1 MNLPWLLWLPLSA
14 ACGPGDCTSM
24 SAMSMVQTRLHLKP
38 HPKPWEVYD
47 YITANYHKAG
57 VILTKKIHT
66 AMFKILGA
74 GEDVMGQLEYPC
86 YYETIPACWNEE
98 APIILFTDGFN
109 ASWKAHPPS
118 KPLLVA
124 GSVRDPL
131 QMVASAYCYHHEGKE
146 MRELMPVLELPFLGP
161 EEGTSLTAEYMLPIV
176 ESMASI
182 FAEPD
187 NNTLRLKFEELTETS
202 EGFDRGVGLWLD
214 HFFPNMISTEQRE
227 AILEAV
233 RQFDENRN
241 PADDYN
247 VFNSLNTTKHGSD
260 PACKE
265 KASEALLKIETSLL
279 KRFQELQMRLGYPVN
294 DLGHKN

>member
-1 MNLPWLLWLPLSA
+1 
-14 ACGPGDCTSM
+14 
-24 SAMSMVQTRLHLKP
+24 
-38 HPKPWEVYD
+38 
-47 YITANYHKAG
+47 
-57 VILTKKIHT
+57 
-66 AMFKILGA
+66 
-74 GEDVMGQLEYPC
+74 MGQLEYPC
-86 YYETIPACWNEE
+86 YYQTTIPACWNEE

-109 ASWKAHPPS
+109 ASWKGAQAAQAAHPRS

-146 MRELMPVLELPFLGP
+146 KMNELMPVLELPFLGP

-214 HFFPNMISTEQRE
+214 HFFPNMISREQHE

-233 RQFDENRN
+233 KKFDENRN
-241 PADDYN
+241 PADDDYS

-260 PACKE
+260 PACNE
-265 KASEALLKIETSLL
+265 KASEAVLKIETSLL

-294 DLGHKN
+294 DLGHQN